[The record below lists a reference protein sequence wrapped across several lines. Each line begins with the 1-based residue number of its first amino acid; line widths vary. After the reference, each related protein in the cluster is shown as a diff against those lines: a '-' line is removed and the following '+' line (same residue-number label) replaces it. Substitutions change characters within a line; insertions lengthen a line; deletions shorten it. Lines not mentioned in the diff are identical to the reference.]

1 MSKILVVDDELH
13 ITELLQMGLSYNG
26 FEVTTATSGRSAL
39 QVLDSERPDLLVLDV
54 MMADLD
60 GFELARRI
68 RQSEGSRPKMPII
81 FLTAKDA
88 TEDKISGLGLGADDY
103 VTKPFSVGELIAR
116 IRAVLR
122 RTDAATQQNTTLSIL
137 DLEIDEAAME
147 VRRDGR
153 VIELTPTEYR
163 LLHYL
168 VANQRA
174 VLTKVQILEHIW
186 EYDFDANA
194 SVLETYISYL
204 RRKVDFKEP
213 RLIKTIRGIGYSVR
227 APQEE

>member
-103 VTKPFSVGELIAR
+103 VTKPFSVGEFG
-116 IRAVLR
+116 
-122 RTDAATQQNTTLSIL
+122 RTPKN
-137 DLEIDEAAME
+137 
-147 VRRDGR
+147 
-153 VIELTPTEYR
+153 
-163 LLHYL
+163 
-168 VANQRA
+168 
-174 VLTKVQILEHIW
+174 
-186 EYDFDANA
+186 
-194 SVLETYISYL
+194 
-204 RRKVDFKEP
+204 
-213 RLIKTIRGIGYSVR
+213 
-227 APQEE
+227 

>member
-1 MSKILVVDDELH
+1 M
-13 ITELLQMGLSYNG
+13 
-26 FEVTTATSGRSAL
+26 
-39 QVLDSERPDLLVLDV
+39 
-54 MMADLD
+54 
-60 GFELARRI
+60 
-68 RQSEGSRPKMPII
+68 
-81 FLTAKDA
+81 
-88 TEDKISGLGLGADDY
+88 
-103 VTKPFSVGELIAR
+103 IAR
-116 IRAVLR
+116 IRAVIR

>member
-168 VANQRA
+168 VSNQRA

>member
-26 FEVTTATSGRSAL
+26 FDVTTATSGRSAL

-68 RQSEGSRPKMPII
+68 RQSEGSRPKLPII

-88 TEDKISGLGLGADDY
+88 TADKISGLGLGADDY

-122 RTDAATQQNTTLSIL
+122 RTDAATQRNTTLSIL
-137 DLEIDEAAME
+137 DLEIDEATME